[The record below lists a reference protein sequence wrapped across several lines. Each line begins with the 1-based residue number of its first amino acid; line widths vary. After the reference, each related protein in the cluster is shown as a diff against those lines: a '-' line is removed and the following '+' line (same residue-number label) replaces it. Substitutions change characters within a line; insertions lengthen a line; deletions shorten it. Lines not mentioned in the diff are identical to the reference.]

1 MPRRGMRPAPLILSL
16 ILFMVSAAGAQSR
29 EQIARGKY
37 IFGAAAGC
45 GCHTA
50 PKQALNAG
58 ASTTGPSARCIRPIS
73 RWIPPPASASGR
85 TSRSSRPPGR
95 GAGRTATVS
104 FPCILYRV
112 QRHAGQDLKDLV
124 VYLRSVPPVNRATP
138 AKKITVPMFESVF
151 LPAWL
156 ATFAARRYGVAVT
169 ASYLSA
175 AGAGGE
181 AGGSGGEEGLLS
193 AAPHL

>member
-1 MPRRGMRPAPLILSL
+1 M
-16 ILFMVSAAGAQSR
+16 
-29 EQIARGKY
+29 
-37 IFGAAAGC
+37 
-45 GCHTA
+45 
-50 PKQALNAG
+50 
-58 ASTTGPSARCIRPIS
+58 
-73 RWIPPPASASGR
+73 
-85 TSRSSRPPGR
+85 
-95 GAGRTATVS
+95 
-104 FPCILYRV
+104 
-112 QRHAGQDLKDLV
+112 
-124 VYLRSVPPVNRATP
+124 PPVNRATP

-156 ATFAARRYGVAVT
+156 ATFAVRRHGVAVT